1 MSPRRAAGT
10 AALQA
15 GARTPMI
22 ADLLAKFANLAR
34 PALPAAHA
42 DGRVW
47 HLTPAWLDAFGPAA
61 PRPERWAADGSAVVV
76 KANPARTV
84 YRVVLPAGTVFV
96 KHCRV
101 TGPRA
106 WGREVI
112 RPPKARMEFD
122 NAFAL
127 RRRGVPAVEP
137 LAWGAPDSVWPGE
150 SFLVTRGLP
159 AVPLVEYLEHD
170 FPGLAAADRRA
181 AGRRL
186 SAALGRFFACLHDAG
201 VAHPDPH
208 PGNLLVESPPGP
220 DFRFALIDLH
230 DVVLGRPLPWAAT
243 RDNLALFNRWFCMRT
258 PRPDRVRFWRAY
270 LRARATL
277 PPGSADERAKEL
289 ERETDASNLRLW
301 AKRELRWLGTSR
313 SIRRVR
319 RGLVRGLAVRDLPA
333 DYVAGLLADPDAAFA
348 GPGVRVLKHSRSS
361 TVAVVA
367 VPGPGGPVPAVLKRL
382 PPRSWVDPVKNLFR
396 RSPALRSWVNG
407 HTLRDRSIPTPR
419 PLAVFHRYRGR
430 LPGTGYILTE
440 LVPGAVQ
447 FDAAVRAGAGGAAG
461 LGLARVLRQ
470 MHDRGVSHRDLKAAN
485 VVLAGGTAPVLIDLV
500 GVSTGA
506 PLGVARRAREL
517 ARLNA
522 SFLADPAVTRAA
534 RLRFLRAYLAAGV
547 GSGVGWKTWWA
558 LVSRATAA
566 KAARNRRRG
575 RVLG

>member
-1 MSPRRAAGT
+1 
-10 AALQA
+10 
-15 GARTPMI
+15 MI
-22 ADLLAKFANLAR
+22 ADLLAKFANRAR
-34 PALPAAHA
+34 PQLPAAHA

-47 HLTPAWLDAFGPAA
+47 HLTPAWLAEFGAAA
-61 PRPERWAADGSAVVV
+61 PRPERWAADGSAAVV

-84 YRVVLPAGTVFV
+84 YRVELPGGTVFV

-106 WGREVI
+106 WGREAI

-122 NAFAL
+122 NALAL

-159 AVPLVEYLEHD
+159 AVPLVEYLERD
-170 FPGLAAADRRA
+170 FPALAPDARRA
-181 AGRRL
+181 AAWKL
-186 SAALGRFFACLHDAG
+186 SAALGVFFARLHDAG

-208 PGNLLVESPPGP
+208 PGNLLVEAPPGGG
-220 DFRFALIDLH
+220 FRFALIDLH
-230 DVVLGRPLPWAAT
+230 DVALGPPLPWAAS
-243 RDNLALFNRWFCMRT
+243 RDNLALFNRWFRMRT
-258 PRPDRVRFWRAY
+258 TRPDRVRFWRAY
-270 LRARATL
+270 RGARASL
-277 PPGSADERAKEL
+277 PPEAGGARAKEL

-319 RGLVRGLAVRDLPA
+319 RGPVRGLAVRDLPT
-333 DYVAGLLADPDAAFA
+333 DYLAALLADPDAAFA
-348 GPGVRVLKHSRSS
+348 GPGVQVLKHSKSS
-361 TVAVVA
+361 TVAVVT
-367 VPGPGGPVPAVLKRL
+367 VPTPAGPARAVLKRV
-382 PPRSWVDPVKNLFR
+382 PPRSWVDPLKNLFR

-407 HTLRDRSIPTPR
+407 HTLRDRGVPTPR
-419 PLAVFHRYRGR
+419 PLAVFHRYRAGF
-430 LPGTGYILTE
+430 PVTGYVLTE
-440 LVPGAVQ
+440 LVPDAVQ
-447 FDAAVRAGAGGAAG
+447 FDAAVRTGGVSEAS
-461 LGLARVLRQ
+461 LRLARVLRQ

-485 VVLAGGTAPVLIDLV
+485 VLLAGGTDPVLIDLV
-500 GVSTGA
+500 GVSTGPPL
-506 PLGVARRAREL
+506 PLGRRAREL

-522 SFLADPAVTRAA
+522 SFLANPAVTPAA

-547 GSGVGWKTWWA
+547 GSGVGWKTWWG

-566 KAARNRRRG
+566 KVARNRRRG